1 MIPRNLAVSVA
12 ILCSVTLGMSL
23 YLWELRGRE
32 AVNTLREPLPQHVAA
47 PATGQTESIT
57 LMIAHDDG
65 GEIHARSLTLPVS
78 SNQQQRA
85 QEILRQL
92 LTMYQAKGSP
102 HPITMNAEVRNVYL
116 TQSGTAVVDV
126 NGAFAD
132 GQTSGVLAEELT
144 LVSFAQTLAMN
155 APNISAVKFLVDGQE
170 RETLAGH
177 VDISGAFSTADASQL
192 AHQLTAN

>member
-1 MIPRNLAVSVA
+1 VIPRNLAVSVA
-12 ILCSVTLGMSL
+12 ILCSLTFGMSL
-23 YLWELRGRE
+23 YLWELRHRE
-32 AVNTLREPLPQHVAA
+32 AMNTPREPLPQHVAA

-65 GEIHARSLTLPVS
+65 GELHPESLALPVS
-78 SNQQQRA
+78 NNQQERV

-92 LTMYQAKGSP
+92 LTVYQAKGSP
-102 HPITMNAEVRNVYL
+102 HPLTSNAEVRNVYL
-116 TQSGTAVVDV
+116 TQSGIAVVDV

-144 LVSFAQTLAMN
+144 LVSFTQTLALN
-155 APNISAVKFLVDGQE
+155 APNISAVKFLVDGKE

-177 VDISGAFSTADASQL
+177 ADISSTFSTADASQL
-192 AHQLTAN
+192 AHQLTAK

>member
-1 MIPRNLAVSVA
+1 
-12 ILCSVTLGMSL
+12 
-23 YLWELRGRE
+23 
-32 AVNTLREPLPQHVAA
+32 
-47 PATGQTESIT
+47 
-57 LMIAHDDG
+57 
-65 GEIHARSLTLPVS
+65 
-78 SNQQQRA
+78 
-85 QEILRQL
+85 
-92 LTMYQAKGSP
+92 
-102 HPITMNAEVRNVYL
+102 MNAEVRNVYL

-170 RETLAGH
+170 RETLAGP

>member
-12 ILCSVTLGMSL
+12 ILCSLTFGMSL
-23 YLWELRGRE
+23 YLWELRHRE
-32 AVNTLREPLPQHVAA
+32 AVNTQREPLPQHVAA

-65 GEIHARSLTLPVS
+65 GELHAQSLTLPVS
-78 SNQQQRA
+78 NNQQERA

-92 LTMYQAKGSP
+92 LTIYQAKGSP
-102 HPITMNAEVRNVYL
+102 HPLTTNAEVRNVYL
-116 TQSGTAVVDV
+116 TQSGIAVVDV

-132 GQTSGVLAEELT
+132 GQTSGILAEELT
-144 LVSFAQTLAMN
+144 MVSFTQTLALN
-155 APNISAVKFLVDGQE
+155 APNIFAVKFLVDGKE

-177 VDISGAFSTADASQL
+177 VDISSPLSTADASQL
-192 AHQLTAN
+192 AHQLTAK